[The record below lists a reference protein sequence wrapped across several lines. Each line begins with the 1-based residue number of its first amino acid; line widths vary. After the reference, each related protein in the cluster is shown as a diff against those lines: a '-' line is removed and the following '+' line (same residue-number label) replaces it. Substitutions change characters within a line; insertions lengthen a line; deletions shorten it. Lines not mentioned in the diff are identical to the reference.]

1 MRFKLDEN
9 LPRELA
15 DDLVRLGHNTD
26 TVHGEGLTGAEDTA
40 VVHAARSSGRILMTL
55 DKGIASLL
63 QYPVNEHGG
72 IVLFRPDASGRNR
85 FYLSSAHGLGTCWK
99 WNCQADWRSSV
110 PLVFAFANR
119 RAKTNSSPDS

>member
-72 IVLFRPDASGRNR
+72 IVLFRPDASGRQSV
-85 FYLSSAHGLGTCWK
+85 LSFVRSRLGNLLEMELSGRLAVVGPT
-99 WNCQADWRSSV
+99 RI
-110 PLVFAFANR
+110 R
-119 RAKTNSSPDS
+119 IR